1 MLDYHDLVY
10 VLHFLIVG
18 PLLVYVGYY
27 KEKVDKNILNAV
39 MWLGAFIIIYHL
51 YKFITVLIKKNK
63 YKTI

>member
-1 MLDYHDLVY
+1 MLDYYDLVY

-27 KEKVDKNILNAV
+27 KEKVDKNILDAV
-39 MWLGAFIIIYHL
+39 MWLGAFIIVYHL
-51 YKFITVLIKKNK
+51 YKFITVLNRKNK

>member
-1 MLDYHDLVY
+1 MLDYYDLVY

-27 KEKVDKNILNAV
+27 KEKVDKNILDAI
-39 MWLGAFIIIYHL
+39 MWLGAFIIVYHF
-51 YKFITVLIKKNK
+51 YKFVTVLIRKNK

>member
-1 MLDYHDLVY
+1 MLNYHDLVY

-27 KEKVDKNILNAV
+27 KEKVDKNILDAV
-39 MWLGAFIIIYHL
+39 MWLGAFVIIYHL
-51 YKFITVLIKKNK
+51 YKFVTVLIRKNK

>member
-1 MLDYHDLVY
+1 MLDYYDLVY

-27 KEKVDKNILNAV
+27 KEKVDENIFKAL
-39 MWLGAFIIIYHL
+39 MWLGAFIIVYHL
-51 YKFITVLIKKNK
+51 YKFVTVLIRKNK

>member
-1 MLDYHDLVY
+1 MLDYYDLVY

-27 KEKVDKNILNAV
+27 KEKVDKNILDAI
-39 MWLGAFIIIYHL
+39 MWLGAFIIVYHL
-51 YKFITVLIKKNK
+51 YKFVTVLIRKNK